1 MFLVLG
7 TKKKRKNIKNEEKCI
22 MKIYNFHNL
31 TKINITF
38 VLTDVITWETKNMYA
53 NVKHKN
59 KA

>member
-1 MFLVLG
+1 
-7 TKKKRKNIKNEEKCI
+7 